1 MYPNVYSAWGDI
13 LEGEA
18 KKVFQGLTL
27 KMKESFRERCVKG
40 LF

>member
-1 MYPNVYSAWGDI
+1 MCPNIYNAWGDI

-18 KKVFQGLTL
+18 KNFLQGLTL
-27 KMKESFRERCVKG
+27 KIEENFRGRCVKG